1 MSGETMRAAALARL
15 VLAALVGSITIA
27 ATPPVSYD
35 SPNRQEL
42 KRVDLSGAP
51 GMEVITSISEYKVGE
66 TIPRHLHHGVE
77 TGYVL
82 QGSGIQVPGKAPT
95 RLETGAPILN
105 LRDVPHAGFTVVG
118 PEPLKLVTV
127 HVVDKDKPLYD
138 WVN

>member
-1 MSGETMRAAALARL
+1 MRAAPLAR
-15 VLAALVGSITIA
+15 VILAALLGSITIA
-27 ATPPVSYD
+27 AAPPVSYD

-42 KRVDLSGAP
+42 KRADLSGAP

-82 QGSGIQVPGKAPT
+82 QGSVIQMPGKTPI
-95 RLETGAPILN
+95 RLETGTPILN
-105 LRDVPHAGFTVVG
+105 LRDVAHAGFTVVG
-118 PEPLKLVTV
+118 PEPLKLLTV